1 MQGVE
6 WNGAEYNECEAEEE
20 ELDFAPPP
28 PPHSFPILSILFQSL
43 ESLDFRTY
51 FSRPKSLY

>member
-20 ELDFAPPP
+20 ELDFASPPP
-28 PPHSFPILSILFQSL
+28 PFLSNFINN
-43 ESLDFRTY
+43 
-51 FSRPKSLY
+51 FSIS